1 MGSFKIT
8 DKLLS
13 GLEGGENDVF
23 IVNLGSTDIVA
34 HTGNLE
40 KTIES
45 VQFIDTC
52 LGGILE
58 KIRELEGIAI
68 ITSDHGNCEEMA
80 DLITGE
86 PNNAHTTNPVPFHL
100 IDENANGLK
109 LREDGAL
116 EDVAPTI
123 LGILGIEKPRR

>member
-1 MGSFKIT
+1 M
-8 DKLLS
+8 
-13 GLEGGENDVF
+13 
-23 IVNLGSTDIVA
+23 VA

-40 KTIES
+40 KTIEA
-45 VQFIDTC
+45 VQFVDTC

-58 KIRELEGIAI
+58 KIRAVAGIAI

-80 DLITGE
+80 DLLTGE
-86 PNNAHTTNPVPFHL
+86 PNNSHTANSVPFHL
-100 IDENANGLK
+100 IDEQADGDIK

-123 LGILGIEKPRR
+123 LGILGIEKPSEMTGRDLRQS